1 MIYLAATN
9 LVLAAFAVYLLRTLT
24 EERKAQRT
32 REDTLMNRIQAPQ
45 IAVTQ
50 SLPQD
55 NEPQPY
61 ISYGDD
67 EALARYEEQKRAIA
81 EAAR

>member
-1 MIYLAATN
+1 MITQRKHN
-9 LVLAAFAVYLLRTLT
+9 EVLARERAYWQGIVTDLL
-24 EERKAQRT
+24 
-32 REDTLMNRIQAPQ
+32 NRIQAPQ

-50 SLPQD
+50 SLPD
-55 NEPQPY
+55 NEPEPY

-67 EALARYEEQKRAIA
+67 EALARYEEQKRAIV

>member
-9 LVLAAFAVYLLRTLT
+9 FILAAFAVFLLRQLVT
-24 EERKAQRT
+24 EREAQRT
-32 REDTLMNRIQAPQ
+32 REDQLMNRIQAPQ

-55 NEPQPY
+55 DEPQPY

-67 EALARYEEQKRAIA
+67 EALARYEEQRRAILKAA
-81 EAAR
+81 E